1 MRNTGQLSRITRYL
15 LRTFMLLPSIDTA
28 HIYDHVYIAPH
39 LDDAAL
45 SCGGRIALQRQA
57 GERVLV
63 VTLCAGS
70 PPRDQALSPFAQYL
84 HSAWALGDDPIAQ
97 RRAED
102 VAALAALGC
111 DGLHLDHLDAP
122 YRVPEYGEGDNWR
135 GTPVPHDPLLPAA
148 QAIMQHLWNQQPGAR
163 FYVPLGV
170 GNHVD
175 HQLVC
180 AAGITLHGAGAD
192 VVWYEDAPYA
202 AKDPAA
208 IEQRLQVLADQFVP
222 EIVEISAV
230 LERKLKAIRC
240 YTSQLGELFGDQTM
254 EQVMT
259 RYAQTVGA
267 QRGLG
272 ERVWHRS

>member
-1 MRNTGQLSRITRYL
+1 MCNMVFLHYVYVL
-15 LRTFMLLPSIDTA
+15 LMLLPSIDTA
-28 HIYDHVYIAPH
+28 HTYHHVYIAPH

-45 SCGGRIALQRQA
+45 SCGGRIVLQRQA

-63 VTLCAGS
+63 VTICAGS
-70 PPRDQALSPFAQYL
+70 PPHDQALSPFAQYL
-84 HSAWALGDDPIAQ
+84 HNAWALGDDPIVQ

-102 VAALAALGC
+102 VAALAVLGC
-111 DGLHLDHLDAP
+111 DGLHLDQLDAP
-122 YRVPEYGEGDNWR
+122 YRMAHYGAGDNWR

-148 QAIMQHLWNQQPGAR
+148 QSILQQLWHQQPNAQ

-180 AAGITLHGAGAD
+180 AAAVQFHKAGAS

-208 IEQRLQVLADQFVP
+208 TDQRLHSLKEQFMP
-222 EIVEISAV
+222 ESVEIGGV
-230 LERKLKAIRC
+230 FERKLNAIRC
-240 YTSQLGELFGDQTM
+240 YASQHAQLFGDQAM

-259 RYAQTVGA
+259 QYAQTVGE

-272 ERVWHRS
+272 ERVWHHA

>member
-1 MRNTGQLSRITRYL
+1 
-15 LRTFMLLPSIDTA
+15 
-28 HIYDHVYIAPH
+28 
-39 LDDAAL
+39 L
-45 SCGGRIALQRQA
+45 SCGGRIALQHA
-57 GERVLV
+57 ANERVLV
-63 VTLCAGS
+63 ATLCGGS

-84 HSAWALGDDPIAQ
+84 HGAWALGDDPIAQ
-97 RRAED
+97 RRTED

-111 DGLHLDHLDAP
+111 DGLHLDQLDAP
-122 YRVPEYGEGDNWR
+122 YRMPEYGEGDNWR

-148 QAIMQHLWNQQPGAR
+148 QAIMQQLWEQQPGAH

-180 AAGITLHGAGAD
+180 VAGWHLHDAGAK

-208 IEQRLQVLADQFVP
+208 IDARLQVLADQFVP
-222 EIVEISAV
+222 EIVEIGAV
-230 LERKLKAIRC
+230 LERKLNAIRC
-240 YTSQLGELFGDQTM
+240 YESQLGELFGNKPM

-259 RYAQTVGA
+259 RYAQMVGA
-267 QRGLG
+267 QRGLD

>member
-1 MRNTGQLSRITRYL
+1 
-15 LRTFMLLPSIDTA
+15 MLLPSIDTA
-28 HIYDHVYIAPH
+28 HSYNHVYLAPH

-63 VTLCAGS
+63 ATICAGS
-70 PPRDQALSPFAQYL
+70 PPTDATLSPFAQYL
-84 HSAWALGDDPIAQ
+84 HGAWALGDDPIAQ

-102 VAALAALGC
+102 VAALAVLGC
-111 DGLHLDHLDAP
+111 DGLHLDQLDAP
-122 YRVPEYGEGDNWR
+122 YRVAHYGEGDNWR
-135 GTPVPHDPLLPAA
+135 GTPVLDDPLLPAA
-148 QAIMQHLWNQQPGAR
+148 QAIMQQLWHQQPKAR
-163 FYVPLGV
+163 FYVPFGV

-180 AAGITLHGAGAD
+180 VAGLQLHNAGAD

-208 IEQRLQVLADQFVP
+208 IDARLRVLADQFVP
-222 EIVEISAV
+222 KIVEISAV
-230 LERKLKAIRC
+230 LERKLEAIRC
-240 YTSQLGELFGDQTM
+240 YASQLGELFGDQVM

-259 RYAQTVGA
+259 QYAQTG
-267 QRGLG
+267 GEHHDLG
-272 ERVWHRS
+272 ERVWHRA